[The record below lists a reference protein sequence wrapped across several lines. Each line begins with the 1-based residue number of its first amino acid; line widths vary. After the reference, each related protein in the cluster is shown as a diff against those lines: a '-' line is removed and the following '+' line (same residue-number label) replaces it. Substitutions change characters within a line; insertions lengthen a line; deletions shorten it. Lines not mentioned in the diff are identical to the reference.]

1 MVEATAFWVTA
12 PGRGELRTEWLRPP
26 GPGEALVETRFSG
39 ISRGTETL
47 VFEGRV
53 PASQHDAMR
62 APFQAGGFE
71 FPLKYGYS
79 SVGIV
84 AGGAPELVGRRVF
97 CLHPH
102 QDRYVVPAAAVIPLP
117 DAVPDARGVLA
128 ANLETAING
137 LWDAAPRVGDR
148 AAVIGAGVV
157 GALAAALLV
166 RIPGCELQLIDVDPE
181 KAAIAAALGVD
192 FALPGAARGDLDLVV
207 HASGRAEGLRTAL
220 GLAGFEARIV
230 ELSWY
235 GDRDSQPA
243 ARRGV
248 PQPAAAADLEPG
260 RRGRARAAGPLEP
273 LSPAE
278 AGAGSARRPALR
290 GAARPGGAVCPPA
303 RADGRA
309 GRPSEQDH
317 VPAHQLPITIGKR
330 TCFGSPSGTT
340 S

>member
-128 ANLETAING
+128 ANFETAING

-235 GDRDSQPA
+235 GDRTVSLPLGEAFHSRRLRLISSQVGAVARAQRGRWSHSRRLRLALALLGDPRFEALLAPA
-243 ARRGV
+243 APFARL
-248 PQPAAAADLEPG
+248 PELMAAL
-260 RRGRARAAGPLEP
+260 
-273 LSPAE
+273 
-278 AGAGSARRPALR
+278 
-290 GAARPGGAVCPPA
+290 AARPSKIMC
-303 RADGRA
+303 
-309 GRPSEQDH
+309 
-317 VPAHQLPITIGKR
+317 QLINYL
-330 TCFGSPSGTT
+330 
-340 S
+340 

>member
-1 MVEATAFWVTA
+1 M
-12 PGRGELRTEWLRPP
+12 
-26 GPGEALVETRFSG
+26 
-39 ISRGTETL
+39 
-47 VFEGRV
+47 

-128 ANLETAING
+128 ANFETAING

-181 KAAIAAALGVD
+181 KAAIAAR
-192 FALPGAARGDLDLVV
+192 ARRRLRLAGRGPRRPRPRGPRQRQG
-207 HASGRAEGLRTAL
+207 GRAAHGARPRRASKP
-220 GLAGFEARIV
+220 GSSSSAGMATVR
-230 ELSWY
+230 SAC
-235 GDRDSQPA
+235 R
-243 ARRGV
+243 
-248 PQPAAAADLEPG
+248 
-260 RRGRARAAGPLEP
+260 
-273 LSPAE
+273 
-278 AGAGSARRPALR
+278 SARRSTA
-290 GAARPGGAVCPPA
+290 GGC
-303 RADGRA
+303 G
-309 GRPSEQDH
+309 
-317 VPAHQLPITIGKR
+317 
-330 TCFGSPSGTT
+330 
-340 S
+340 